1 MTAGP
6 LLPNVLAFAVPL
18 ILSGMLQLLYNS
30 ADIIVVG
37 RFADSVAMASVGAT
51 TSLIHLL
58 VSLLMGL
65 SVGASVAVARSV
77 GAGDRDG
84 VHRAVHTSMA
94 LAVLC
99 TAFGGTISKGEA
111 VRKSC
116 PNFFDTMKSLGFEAE
131 SGDII

>member
-1 MTAGP
+1 MIALFAHRSHRQVEMTAGP

-65 SVGASVAVARSV
+65 SVGASVARRPVRPAPAT
-77 GAGDRDG
+77 GTA
-84 VHRAVHTSMA
+84 
-94 LAVLC
+94 C
-99 TAFGGTISKGEA
+99 TARCIPPWRWRCSPARRWACCCSSSPVRCSK
-111 VRKSC
+111 
-116 PNFFDTMKSLGFEAE
+116 
-131 SGDII
+131 

>member
-1 MTAGP
+1 
-6 LLPNVLAFAVPL
+6 
-18 ILSGMLQLLYNS
+18 
-30 ADIIVVG
+30 
-37 RFADSVAMASVGAT
+37 
-51 TSLIHLL
+51 
-58 VSLLMGL
+58 
-65 SVGASVAVARSV
+65 
-77 GAGDRDG
+77 
-84 VHRAVHTSMA
+84 MA